1 MNLHLRH
8 SYSAF
13 SRLLLLAALVAAVLP
28 SYAAAQSQQTA
39 SASFPTLQSRP
50 EQGDAVA
57 QYNLAQSYLR
67 HDPTHDPTNEDYQ
80 SALKWLR
87 ASSAQGNA
95 DAEFL
100 LGYLYEHGQGVP
112 RDYAQAEENYR
123 TAALPAHPS
132 PENNLPPP
140 PHHAPR

>member
-13 SRLLLLAALVAAVLP
+13 TRLLLLAALFAAVLP

-39 SASFPTLQSRP
+39 SASFPTLQSRA

-80 SALKWLR
+80 SALKRLR
-87 ASSAQGNA
+87 AFARQPFQ
-95 DAEFL
+95 DPPRLKTVWEFL
-100 LGYLYEHGQGVP
+100 TTKVWASRSITRKPPGGCGLP
-112 RDYAQAEENYR
+112 R
-123 TAALPAHPS
+123 
-132 PENNLPPP
+132 
-140 PHHAPR
+140 

>member
-13 SRLLLLAALVAAVLP
+13 TRLLLLAALFAAVLP

-39 SASFPTLQSRP
+39 SASFSTLQSRA

-67 HDPTHDPTNEDYQ
+67 HDPTNEDYQ

-95 DAEFL
+95 HAEFL
-100 LGYLYEHGQGVP
+100 LGYLHEHGQCVP
-112 RDYAQAEENYR
+112 ADYAQAAHNYPA
-123 TAALPAHPS
+123 AALQGHSPAATTLPS
-132 PENNLPPP
+132 L
-140 PHHAPR
+140 HQHRHGV